1 MDYVVE
7 NSAAETGFL
16 PFDPIVLVQD
26 VCKRWLIV
34 VLAAVLI
41 GVGTYIVSDMSY
53 EPVYQTNTTFVVIT
67 RGSSGSV
74 YSNLSSTTT
83 LATVFT
89 DLLNSS
95 ILRKTVLQELG
106 MSSFDGT
113 ISTGVIPNT
122 NLITMSVSSSDPSTA
137 FRVAQCMIDHH
148 ETLTYRVVGGIALE
162 VLQSPVMPTRP
173 SNPSNSMYQMKR
185 MATLAAIAA
194 VFLIA
199 IFSFFRNAVRSAKEA
214 RKRLD
219 CRFLGEIPHER
230 KHKTLRSWLR
240 KRKTSILLTNP
251 LTGFHYVESMRKLRQ
266 RVEHHMHGGKVLMVT
281 SLLENEG
288 KSTVAVNLAL
298 SMAQKG
304 RRVLLIDSDTR
315 KPACCAILEK
325 RDFPYGLRDV
335 LKNKVDFSEA
345 LVQYESGS
353 MYMLLESKGNTK
365 SGDLIVS
372 RNMQDLLERA
382 RKEFDFIVL
391 DTPPISVASDAES
404 MTALADSCLLVV
416 RQNVAVAQA
425 LNKAIA
431 ALDSGKAKMMG
442 CVLNNV
448 YSTRL
453 TSGENHSYGY
463 GYGRYRKYKYY
474 GGRR

>member
-26 VCKRWLIV
+26 VCKRWLFV
-34 VLAAVLI
+34 VFAAVLI
-41 GVGTYIVSDMSY
+41 GVGTYIVSDLTY
-53 EPVYQTNTTFVVIT
+53 KPVYQTNTTFVVST

-74 YSNLSSTTT
+74 YSNLTSTTS

-106 MSSFDGT
+106 MDSFNGT
-113 ISTGVIPNT
+113 ITTGVIPET
-122 NLITMSVSSSDPSTA
+122 NLITMRVSASDPRTA
-137 FRVAQCMIDHH
+137 FLVAQSMIEHH
-148 ETLTYRVVGGIALE
+148 ETLTYRVVDGIALE
-162 VLQSPVMPTRP
+162 VLQAPVMPTWP
-173 SNPSNSMYQMKR
+173 ANPSNSAYQMKR
-185 MATLAAIAA
+185 MAVLAAIATVCLI
-194 VFLIA
+194 VF
-199 IFSFFRNAVRSAKEA
+199 FSFFRNAVRSAKEA
-214 RKRLD
+214 RKKLD

-230 KHKTLRSWLR
+230 KHKTLKSWLR
-240 KRKTSILLTNP
+240 KRKTSIVLTSP

-266 RVEHHMHGGKVLMVT
+266 RVEQHMHGGKVLMVT

-298 SMAQKG
+298 AMAQKG

-325 RDFPYGLRDV
+325 RDFSHGLRDV
-335 LKNKVDFSEA
+335 LRNKVDYSEA
-345 LVQYESGS
+345 LVQYENTSLF
-353 MYMLLESKGNTK
+353 MLLESKGNTK
-365 SGDLIVS
+365 AGDLIVS
-372 RNMQDLLERA
+372 QNMADLLERA
-382 RKEFDFIVL
+382 KKEFDFIVL
-391 DTPPISVASDAES
+391 DMPPICVASDAES
-404 MTALADSCLLVV
+404 MTGLADGSLLVV
-416 RQNVAVAQA
+416 RQNVAVAKA
-425 LNKAIA
+425 LNKAVA
-431 ALDSGKAKMMG
+431 TLDGGKAKMIG

-453 TSGENHSYGY
+453 TSGQNHGY
-463 GYGRYRKYKYY
+463 GYGRYQRYNYY
-474 GGRR
+474 NRRR

>member
-34 VLAAVLI
+34 LFAAVFI
-41 GVGTYIVSDMSY
+41 GVSTYIVSDLAY
-53 EPVYQTNTTFVVIT
+53 EPVYQTNTTFVVST
-67 RGSSGSV
+67 RGSSNSV
-74 YSNLSSTTT
+74 YNNLTSTTS

-95 ILRKTVLQELG
+95 ILKKTVMQELS
-106 MSSFDGT
+106 MNSFDGT
-113 ISTGVIPNT
+113 ITTSVIPDT
-122 NLITMSVSSSDPSTA
+122 NLIIMRVSASDPCTA
-137 FRVAQCMIDHH
+137 FKVAQSIIDHH
-148 ETLTYRVVGGIALE
+148 ETLTYRVVQGIALE
-162 VLQSPVMPTRP
+162 VLQAPVMPTRAA
-173 SNPSNSMYQMKR
+173 NPFNPMSQMKR
-185 MATLAAIAA
+185 MAVIAAIATA
-194 VFLIA
+194 ALIA
-199 IFSFFRNAVRSAKEA
+199 FFSFFRKAVRSAKEA

-230 KHKTLRSWLR
+230 KRKTLKSLLQ
-240 KRKTSILLTNP
+240 KRKTSIVLTNP
-251 LTGFHYVESMRKLRQ
+251 LTGFHYVESMRKLRH
-266 RVEHHMHGGKVLMVT
+266 RVEQHMHGGKVLMVT

-298 SMAQKG
+298 AMAQKG

-325 RDFPYGLRDV
+325 RDFAHGLRDV

-345 LVQYESGS
+345 LVQYENTS
-353 MYMLLESKGNTK
+353 MFMLLESKGNNK
-365 SGDLIVS
+365 AGDLIVS
-372 RNMQDLLERA
+372 QSMAALLERA
-382 RKEFDFIVL
+382 KKEFDFIVL
-391 DTPPISVASDAES
+391 DMPPICVASDAES
-404 MTALADSCLLVV
+404 MKELADSSLLVV
-416 RQNVAVAQA
+416 RQNAAVTKA

-431 ALDSGKAKMMG
+431 ALDGGKARMMG

-453 TSGENHSYGY
+453 TSGQNHGY
-463 GYGRYRKYKYY
+463 GYGRYQRYKYY
-474 GGRR
+474 SRRH

>member
-26 VCKRWLIV
+26 VCKRWLLV
-34 VLAAVLI
+34 VFAAVLI
-41 GVGTYIVSDMSY
+41 GVGTYIVSDLTY
-53 EPVYQTNTTFVVIT
+53 KPVYQTNTTFVVST

-74 YSNLSSTTT
+74 YSNLTSTTS

-106 MSSFDGT
+106 MDSFDGSIT
-113 ISTGVIPNT
+113 TGVIPET
-122 NLITMSVSSSDPSTA
+122 NLITMRVSASDPRTA
-137 FRVAQCMIDHH
+137 FLVAQSMIEHH
-148 ETLTYRVVGGIALE
+148 ETLTYRVVDGIALE
-162 VLQSPVMPTRP
+162 VLQAPVMPTWP
-173 SNPSNSMYQMKR
+173 ANPSNSAYQMKR
-185 MATLAAIAA
+185 MAVLAAIAA
-194 VFLIA
+194 VCLIVF
-199 IFSFFRNAVRSAKEA
+199 FSFFRNAVRSAKEA
-214 RKRLD
+214 RKKLD

-230 KHKTLRSWLR
+230 KHKTLKSWLR
-240 KRKTSILLTNP
+240 KRKTSIVLTSP

-266 RVEHHMHGGKVLMVT
+266 RVEQHMHGGKVLMVT

-298 SMAQKG
+298 AMAQKG

-325 RDFPYGLRDV
+325 RDFAHGLRDV
-335 LKNKVDFSEA
+335 LKNKADFSEA
-345 LVQYESGS
+345 LVQYENTSLF
-353 MYMLLESKGNTK
+353 MLLESKGNTK
-365 SGDLIVS
+365 AGDLIVS
-372 RNMQDLLERA
+372 QNMADLLERA
-382 RKEFDFIVL
+382 KKEFDFIVL
-391 DTPPISVASDAES
+391 DMPPICVASDAES
-404 MTALADSCLLVV
+404 MTGLADSSLLVV
-416 RQNVAVAQA
+416 RQNVAVAKA
-425 LNKAIA
+425 LNKAVA
-431 ALDSGKAKMMG
+431 TLDGGKAKMIG

-453 TSGENHSYGY
+453 TSGQNHGY
-463 GYGRYRKYKYY
+463 GYGRYQRYNYY
-474 GGRR
+474 NRRH

>member
-26 VCKRWLIV
+26 VCKRWLLV
-34 VLAAVLI
+34 VFAAVLI
-41 GVGTYIVSDMSY
+41 GVGTYIVSDLTY
-53 EPVYQTNTTFVVIT
+53 KPVYQTNTTFVVST

-74 YSNLSSTTT
+74 YSNLTSTTS

-106 MSSFDGT
+106 MDSFDGT
-113 ISTGVIPNT
+113 ITTGVIPET
-122 NLITMSVSSSDPSTA
+122 NLITMRVSASDPRTA
-137 FRVAQCMIDHH
+137 FLVAQSMIEHH
-148 ETLTYRVVGGIALE
+148 ETLTYRVVDGIALE
-162 VLQSPVMPTRP
+162 VLQAPVMPTWP
-173 SNPSNSMYQMKR
+173 ANPSNSAYQMKR
-185 MATLAAIAA
+185 MAVLAAIAA
-194 VFLIA
+194 VCLIVF
-199 IFSFFRNAVRSAKEA
+199 FSFFRNAVRSAKEA
-214 RKRLD
+214 RKKLD

-230 KHKTLRSWLR
+230 KHKTLKSWLR
-240 KRKTSILLTNP
+240 KRKTSIVLTSP

-266 RVEHHMHGGKVLMVT
+266 RVEQHMHGGKVLMVT

-298 SMAQKG
+298 AMAQKG

-325 RDFPYGLRDV
+325 RDFAHGLRDV
-335 LKNKVDFSEA
+335 LKNKADFSEA
-345 LVQYESGS
+345 LVQYENTSLF
-353 MYMLLESKGNTK
+353 MLLESKGNTK
-365 SGDLIVS
+365 AGDLIVS
-372 RNMQDLLERA
+372 QNMVDLLERA
-382 RKEFDFIVL
+382 KKEFDFIVL
-391 DTPPISVASDAES
+391 DMPPISVASDAES
-404 MTALADSCLLVV
+404 MTGLADSSLLVV
-416 RQNVAVAQA
+416 RQNVAVAKA
-425 LNKAIA
+425 LNKAVA
-431 ALDSGKAKMMG
+431 TLDGGKAKMMG

-453 TSGENHSYGY
+453 TSGQNHSYGY
-463 GYGRYRKYKYY
+463 GRYHRYNYY
-474 GGRR
+474 NRRH